1 MSLPAGT
8 YAPFSITYLDAGN
21 EISSFSGF
29 SVDLTAGNFAAQQT
43 LFTALVTATDA
54 ITLGARKK
62 TMYGNE
68 VLSSAVVP
76 INGAAREIKLLVQWQ
91 SVGTGRRGVVTVPT
105 VDPAIPDYVQ
115 NVNAKDAIL
124 LSSPTEIA
132 DFISAFEDF
141 VVDPVDA
148 GAITVIGLR
157 VVGRNI

>member
-1 MSLPAGT
+1 
-8 YAPFSITYLDAGN
+8 
-21 EISSFSGF
+21 
-29 SVDLTAGNFAAQQT
+29 